1 MRGLLYNGLVLSDTQ
16 QRRDADCGPKRTKNK
31 RVTII
36 GHTGNVGYTDS
47 EYIVKDGDTIDKIL
61 EEFKV
66 TKEELSNYNDISN
79 IKANDKLIIP
89 TNNE

>member
-1 MRGLLYNGLVLSDTQ
+1 MSVNAL
-16 QRRDADCGPKRTKNK
+16 
-31 RVTII
+31 
-36 GHTGNVGYTDS
+36 
-47 EYIVKDGDTIDKIL
+47 L